1 LDIFFSLNF
10 FSYLVVGLIPLK
22 KHWRSDYGITKIDF
36 LCDQPIDVLK
46 FSVCSKYESYSDNK
60 YVYIKWRDII
70 VPLSFVKGDFIQE
83 EYAEYENGYW
93 CANLKGYCYG
103 SYLINQHSNSL
114 IRSEGRMYISEIKNR
129 ADFQSVESNPI
140 EGVTEFIRSCS

>member
-1 LDIFFSLNF
+1 
-10 FSYLVVGLIPLK
+10 
-22 KHWRSDYGITKIDF
+22 
-36 LCDQPIDVLK
+36 
-46 FSVCSKYESYSDNK
+46 
-60 YVYIKWRDII
+60 
-70 VPLSFVKGDFIQE
+70 VKGDFIQE